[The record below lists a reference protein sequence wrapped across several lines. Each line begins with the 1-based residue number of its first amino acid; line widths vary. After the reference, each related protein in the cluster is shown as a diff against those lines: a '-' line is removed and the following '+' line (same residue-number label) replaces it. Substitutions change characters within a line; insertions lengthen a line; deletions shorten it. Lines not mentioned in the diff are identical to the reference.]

1 MNLEPLPPGGVVEL
15 IVDNWDKIGANRW
28 RSASSCHRWLLHV
41 SQNATQQYLDFS
53 FSTRCF
59 YDLRLGQPQKCHCQF
74 LNVDWYIQR
83 MALARWCQTGVEGCR
98 QCHSFYAI
106 CHRSYS
112 RIGDSVASTTIIL
125 KYYGRLTT
133 RHCWLQ
139 STVVPSFAF
148 CW

>member
-1 MNLEPLPPGGVVEL
+1 MNLGVEPLPPGGVVEL

-28 RSASSCHRWLLHV
+28 RSAGSCHRWLLHV
-41 SQNATQQYLDFS
+41 SQNATQQDLDFS

-106 CHRSYS
+106 CHRSYCS
-112 RIGDSVASTTIIL
+112 RRFCR
-125 KYYGRLTT
+125 KYYRRLTT

-139 STVVPSFAF
+139 STVMPSFAF
-148 CW
+148 C